1 MIISLWS
8 VLWYRV
14 WNLGRFNSGFTV
26 VTTWLSPCTG
36 QSVLWKMAPSFIENI
51 VEVFACTMRESESFY
66 RSTKAFSFRWQ
77 ASAQYYRWRLS
88 AEGDHTSNSCRSQSS
103 TMAWFFYW
111 NSSESTLF
119 THTFYYWS
127 EWMDGSYSILSLILS
142 HSELLFYRMEDRSA
156 SPLMTSSAR
165 RWAALIKTLKTM
177 VEVMGGGVSISPI
190 TWTSW
195 CGVQV
200 VYMTL
205 TCIIRSD
212 DEMKNEQM
220 IFIRDRQLRALSLK
234 SSEQVHSGQTWER
247 PLWNRKSSPDN
258 GSSWLY

>member
-127 EWMDGSYSILSLILS
+127 EWMDGWMDLIQYSAWYFL
-142 HSELLFYRMEDRSA
+142 
-156 SPLMTSSAR
+156 TVSSCFTGWR
-165 RWAALIKTLKTM
+165 T
-177 VEVMGGGVSISPI
+177 EV
-190 TWTSW
+190 
-195 CGVQV
+195 
-200 VYMTL
+200 
-205 TCIIRSD
+205 
-212 DEMKNEQM
+212 
-220 IFIRDRQLRALSLK
+220 
-234 SSEQVHSGQTWER
+234 H
-247 PLWNRKSSPDN
+247 PLW
-258 GSSWLY
+258 WLRLRGGEQLWSKL

>member
-26 VTTWLSPCTG
+26 VTAWLSPCTG

-51 VEVFACTMRESESFY
+51 VKVFACTMRESESFY

-127 EWMDGSYSILSLILS
+127 EWMDGWILFNTQPDTFSQWALVLQDGGQKCIPSDDFECEEVSSSDQNFKNDGWSNGWRGL
-142 HSELLFYRMEDRSA
+142 HLPHHLDQ
-156 SPLMTSSAR
+156 LMWCSGCLYDADVHHQIR
-165 RWAALIKTLKTM
+165 RWDEK
-177 VEVMGGGVSISPI
+177 
-190 TWTSW
+190 WT
-195 CGVQV
+195 
-200 VYMTL
+200 
-205 TCIIRSD
+205 D
-212 DEMKNEQM
+212 DFYQ
-220 IFIRDRQLRALSLK
+220 RQTA
-234 SSEQVHSGQTWER
+234 
-247 PLWNRKSSPDN
+247 
-258 GSSWLY
+258 